1 MTEYER
7 KEHRTMLDKETS
19 EKLQSAVL
27 ERLTKTLSND
37 APGAELTKTL
47 YRLAVLASTIT
58 LEEYEKL
65 NQ

>member
-1 MTEYER
+1 
-7 KEHRTMLDKETS
+7 MLDKETS

-47 YRLAVLASTIT
+47 YRLVVLASTIT